1 MYLSRLIISNYRS
14 IKFLDL
20 NFSPTKNVIIGH
32 NNAGKS
38 NIIKALNIILGE
50 QTPDYKKYENISER
64 DFFNGKENELFII
77 GEISKKESS
86 KLNFEILKNT
96 SSGSSI
102 TLKNSLKD
110 YYENDSFDDFIEEA
124 FGIDFEGNSL
134 SWASGIDDIEEGT
147 KRYIKFK
154 NISDSELDKLKT
166 FLESIDRFIY
176 IFRVKRNENDEIDKN
191 FRLVL
196 VKGDDWYL
204 CNRAFVRNEI
214 LISAIIPPF
223 RDPEYQ
229 LKPTNWNWYGK
240 MIKNLIKEKK
250 EDFQGTENPFNKLE
264 NARKIIKEN
273 ADKIFEELKNE
284 IENTSLISGFDG
296 AKLIFSFMDDE
307 IDISKNIKIYID
319 DGFTAPINEK
329 GAGIQSAIV
338 ISLFT
343 YFVRK
348 NAVSNSL
355 LCLEEPEIYLH
366 PHACRVINKKINH
379 FINDNENNI
388 EHQVILTT
396 HNPVF
401 VKDENIH
408 NPRIF
413 RVWKDKENGTQAR
426 YVEINEEFK
435 NLFIREENTEL
446 FFARK
451 VIITEGFD
459 KYILKFYDSLENS
472 SQLDEKNI
480 SIVSAEGKNDFI
492 NFIKICEKLGIDSF
506 ILADF
511 DYLLRGDLLKNE
523 MKDYM
528 KKHLEENEFRQLIKK
543 LEIIINQNFPEKL
556 KVEYNITDSVLEK
569 LKEFKDN
576 AKQLSHLDMKK
587 LPEEFIKNF
596 KNLILSVIEDL
607 KKTNFFILTGEIENS
622 IRDEY
627 RNDILKETNEGKKFT
642 FESVVKLRKYLIED
656 NKNFSDIFE
665 EEFLN
670 VLNELIKKV

>member
-20 NFSPTKNVIIGH
+20 EFSPTKNVIIGH

-64 DFFNGKENELFII
+64 DFFNGEEYELFII

-86 KLNFEILKNT
+86 KLNFETLKNT
-96 SSGSSI
+96 SPGSNI

-134 SWASGIDDIEEGT
+134 SWVSGIDYIEEGT

-176 IFRVKRNENDEIDKN
+176 IFRVKRNENNEINKD

-204 CNRAFVRNEI
+204 CNRAFIRNEI

-229 LKPTNWNWYGK
+229 LRLTKWNWFGK
-240 MIKNLIKEKK
+240 MMKNLIKEKK
-250 EDFQGTENPFNKLE
+250 EKMKEVENPFGELE
-264 NARKIIKEN
+264 KARSMIKESAN
-273 ADKIFEELKNE
+273 KIFEELKNE
-284 IENTSLISGFDG
+284 IEKTSLISGFDG
-296 AKLIFSFMDDE
+296 AKLNFSFMDDE

-401 VKDENIH
+401 VKDENVH

-413 RVWKDKENGTQAR
+413 RVWKYKENGTVAR

-480 SIVSAEGKNDFI
+480 SIVSAEGKNDFM
-492 NFIKICEKLGIDSF
+492 NFIKICEKLGIDFF

-511 DYLLRGDLLKNE
+511 DYLLRGILSNHELKE
-523 MKDYM
+523 YLK
-528 KKHLEENEFRQLIKK
+528 
-543 LEIIINQNFPEKL
+543 EKL
-556 KVEYNITDSVLEK
+556 GITFYGKLEK
-569 LKEFKDN
+569 LINHYLFEEPYRSFRDRGKKIEELDDITEESKEKIKDYIL
-576 AKQLSHLDMKK
+576 QG
-587 LPEEFIKNF
+587 IK
-596 KNLILSVIEDL
+596 EL
-607 KKTNFFILTGEIENS
+607 KEKANIFILTGEIEDMFKKDYK
-622 IRDEY
+622 R
-627 RNDILKETNEGKKFT
+627 DILENEKFT
-642 FESVVKLRKYLIED
+642 FESVIKLRKYLIED

>member
-20 NFSPTKNVIIGH
+20 EFSPTKNVIIGH

-64 DFFNGKENELFII
+64 DFFNGQEDELFII
-77 GEISKKESS
+77 GEISKKDTSCIDFNNLEINLAGTYITLQNDLEFYYESS
-86 KLNFEILKNT
+86 QFYDFVTKVFDVNFDSLRRVYDTKDLDE
-96 SSGSSI
+96 GSKKYIIFNNLSMVERDKINDAINSI
-102 TLKNSLKD
+102 SKFIYVFRAEKD
-110 YYENDSFDDFIEEA
+110 
-124 FGIDFEGNSL
+124 EGN
-134 SWASGIDDIEEGT
+134 IVEKD
-147 KRYIKFK
+147 
-154 NISDSELDKLKT
+154 
-166 FLESIDRFIY
+166 
-176 IFRVKRNENDEIDKN
+176 
-191 FRLVL
+191 FRLVF
-196 VKGDDWYL
+196 VKDNQWYISQ
-204 CNRAFVRNEI
+204 RIFMRNEL

-229 LKPTNWNWYGK
+229 LKPTNWNWFGK
-240 MIKNLIKEKK
+240 MMKSFVKEKERK
-250 EDFQGTENPFNKLE
+250 FQESKQESESPFDELE
-264 NARKIIKEN
+264 RARCIIKESAN
-273 ADKIFEELKNE
+273 KIFNDLKDE
-284 IENTSLISGFDG
+284 IERTSLISGFDG

-307 IDISKNIKIYID
+307 IDISKNVKIYID

-379 FINDNENNI
+379 FINDNENNV

-396 HNPVF
+396 HNPIF

-413 RVWKDKENGTQAR
+413 RVWKNKENGTIAR
-426 YVEINEEFK
+426 YVEINEDFK
-435 NLFIREENTEL
+435 NLFIREENSEL
-446 FFARK
+446 FFAKK

-459 KYILKFYDSLENS
+459 KYILKFYDSLENN

-492 NFIKICEKLGIDSF
+492 NFIKICENLGIDFF
-506 ILADF
+506 IWADF
-511 DYLLRGDLLKNE
+511 DYLLRGILSNYELKE
-523 MKDYM
+523 YLK
-528 KKHLEENEFRQLIKK
+528 
-543 LEIIINQNFPEKL
+543 EKL
-556 KVEYNITDSVLEK
+556 GTTFYRKLEK
-569 LKEFKDN
+569 LINHYLSEEPYRSFRNKGKKIEELDDITEESKEKIKDYIL
-576 AKQLSHLDMKK
+576 QG
-587 LPEEFIKNF
+587 IK
-596 KNLILSVIEDL
+596 EL
-607 KKTNFFILTGEIENS
+607 KEKANIFILTGEIE
-622 IRDEY
+622 DMFKKDYKE
-627 RNDILKETNEGKKFT
+627 DILENEKFT
-642 FESVVKLRKYLIED
+642 FESVIKLRKYLIED

-665 EEFLN
+665 EEFLETLK
-670 VLNELIKKV
+670 VLFEKV